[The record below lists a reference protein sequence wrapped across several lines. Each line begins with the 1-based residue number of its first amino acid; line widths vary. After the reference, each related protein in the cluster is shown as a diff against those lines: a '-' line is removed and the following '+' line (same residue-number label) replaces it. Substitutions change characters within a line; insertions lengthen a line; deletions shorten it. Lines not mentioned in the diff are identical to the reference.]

1 MKLFVIMTKA
11 SGGDQ
16 YFLAKSHDCT
26 KPTDNLCGW
35 FVWSKHDAEQLAS
48 KLNIPLVCEY
58 PEWNQNKSI
67 NPFNKVSP

>member
-1 MKLFVIMTKA
+1 VKLFVTMTPTPNGNEYFAVKTNA
-11 SGGDQ
+11 DVAPTGG
-16 YFLAKSHDCT
+16 Y
-26 KPTDNLCGW
+26 GW

-58 PEWNQNKSI
+58 PEWNQNKPI